1 MGFLNYLLMGALAYG
16 AGWAI
21 RLYFLEKGPKPEQRY
36 SLTHPKIKM
45 YLAIFFVIML
55 LISALLSRLIMGHE
69 AIDVAFIIVNSL
81 VATFVF
87 SFGLSPDHIRHDLPD

>member
-1 MGFLNYLLMGALAYG
+1 MGFLNYLLMGTLAYA

-21 RLYFLEKGPKPEQRY
+21 RLYVLEKGPKPEQPY
-36 SLTHPKIKM
+36 SLSHPKIKN

-55 LISALLSRLIMGHE
+55 IISALLGRFVLGRNGLDI
-69 AIDVAFIIVNSL
+69 AFVIVNSL

-87 SFGLSPDHIRHDLPD
+87 SFGLSPEHIRHDLPD

>member
-1 MGFLNYLLMGALAYG
+1 MGFLNYLLMGTLAYA

-21 RLYFLEKGPKPEQRY
+21 RLYVLEKGPKPEQPY
-36 SLTHPKIKM
+36 SLSHPKIRI

-55 LISALLSRLIMGHE
+55 IISALLGRFVLGHNSLD
-69 AIDVAFIIVNSL
+69 IAFVIVNSL

>member
-1 MGFLNYLLMGALAYG
+1 MGFLNYLLMGTLAYA

-21 RLYFLEKGPKPEQRY
+21 RLYVLEKGPKPEQPY
-36 SLTHPKIKM
+36 SLSHPKIKN

-55 LISALLSRLIMGHE
+55 IISALLGRFVLGHNGLD
-69 AIDVAFIIVNSL
+69 IAFVIVNSL

-87 SFGLSPDHIRHDLPD
+87 SFGLSPEHIRHDLPD

>member
-1 MGFLNYLLMGALAYG
+1 MGFLNYLLMGTLAYA

-21 RLYFLEKGPKPEQRY
+21 RLYVLEKGPKPEQPY
-36 SLTHPKIKM
+36 SLSHPKIRI

-55 LISALLSRLIMGHE
+55 IISALLGHFVLGHNG
-69 AIDVAFIIVNSL
+69 IDIAFVIVNSL

>member
-1 MGFLNYLLMGALAYG
+1 V
-16 AGWAI
+16 
-21 RLYFLEKGPKPEQRY
+21 LEKGPKPEQPY
-36 SLTHPKIKM
+36 SLSHPKIRI

-55 LISALLSRLIMGHE
+55 IISALLGRFVLGHNGLD
-69 AIDVAFIIVNSL
+69 IAFVIVNSL

>member
-1 MGFLNYLLMGALAYG
+1 MGFLNYLLMGTLAYA

-21 RLYFLEKGPKPEQRY
+21 RLYVLEKGPKPEEPY
-36 SLTHPKIKM
+36 SLSHPKIEI

-55 LISALLSRLIMGHE
+55 IISALLGRFVLGHNGLD
-69 AIDVAFIIVNSL
+69 IAFVIVNSL

>member
-1 MGFLNYLLMGALAYG
+1 MGFLNYLLMGTLVYA

-21 RLYFLEKGPKPEQRY
+21 RLYVLEKGPKPEQPY
-36 SLTHPKIKM
+36 SLSHPKIRI

-55 LISALLSRLIMGHE
+55 IISALLGRFVLGHNGLD
-69 AIDVAFIIVNSL
+69 IAFVIVNSL